1 MFLDL
6 FFDLRAA
13 GVPVT
18 IGEYFALA
26 GAMEKGV
33 AEYDVE
39 QFYYLAR
46 ASLCADE
53 RQLDRFD
60 RVFAAWFE
68 RMEAIEDP
76 FQAVPPEWLEKMAD
90 RFFTEEEKAKIREM
104 GGFRELLETLRK
116 RLEEQGERHEGGA
129 KWSGTGGTSPYGA
142 YGYNPAGI
150 RIGQSGS
157 RHRRAVKVWDR
168 REFRDFDGD
177 VELGTRQMKLA
188 LRRLRKFTREG
199 AADELDLDATI
210 ERTARNAGYL
220 DLAHRPERK
229 NRVRVLLLL
238 DVGGSMDDHVGLV
251 EQLFSAARSEFSSL
265 ETFYFHNC
273 LYERVW
279 RTNGR
284 RRGGMLDT
292 YELMR
297 TYGPDHRVVLVGDAS
312 MGMYEITEPGGSV
325 EHWNEESGQAWMLR
339 LLRRYERAAWINPVR
354 DDFWDY
360 TGSIDLIR
368 RLMGGRMYP
377 LSLSGLEAA
386 TAELRS

>member
-39 QFYYLAR
+39 RFYYLAR

-53 RQLDRFD
+53 RRLDRFD

-76 FQAVPPEWLEKMAD
+76 FQAVPPEWLERMGE

-116 RLEEQGERHEGGA
+116 RLEEQGERHEGGS
-129 KWSGTGGTSPYGA
+129 KWIGTGGTSPYGA

-238 DVGGSMDDHVGLV
+238 DVGGSMDDHVGIV
-251 EQLFSAARSEFSSL
+251 EQLFSAARSEFSAL

-273 LYERVW
+273 PYERVW

-325 EHWNEESGQAWMLR
+325 EHWNEESGQTWMAR